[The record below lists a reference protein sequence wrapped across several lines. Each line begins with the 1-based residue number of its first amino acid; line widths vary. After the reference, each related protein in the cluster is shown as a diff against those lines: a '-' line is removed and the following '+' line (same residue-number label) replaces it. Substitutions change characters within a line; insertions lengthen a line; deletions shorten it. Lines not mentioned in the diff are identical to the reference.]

1 MSSLYCS
8 SSLDEEKVGN
18 SRFFPFLCK
27 LVGEFLN
34 VNSGYNIMSLKITN
48 QNEAIYFHFYI

>member
-1 MSSLYCS
+1 MKRKLVI
-8 SSLDEEKVGN
+8 LG
-18 SRFFPFLCK
+18 FFPFLCK

-34 VNSGYNIMSLKITN
+34 VNSGYNIMSLKNTN